1 MNVLLVDDHPLF
13 RRGLRHLLS
22 DLDESIRF
30 LEADGVAELS
40 TLDPQ
45 SIDLV
50 LLDLGLK
57 GLSGLQA
64 LAQVVIQL
72 TDCSIVVLSSEED
85 PRLIRDCISRGA
97 AGFIPKSSTPEILVH
112 ALKLVVAGGIYLP
125 TGVLKPNAVLEQ
137 HTEGVNSSL
146 DALNITPRQQAALML
161 AVQGKSNKLIAREL
175 KIAEGTVKLHL
186 TAAFRALNVSNRTE
200 AVYAAANLG
209 ILPPN
214 KGIVSQ

>member
-30 LEADGVAELS
+30 LEADGIAELGNH
-40 TLDPQ
+40 DPKN
-45 SIDLV
+45 IDLV

-64 LAQVVIQL
+64 LAHVVLQL
-72 TDCSIVVLSSEED
+72 TDCSVVVLSSEED
-85 PRLIRDCISRGA
+85 PRLIKDCISHGA

-125 TGVLKPNAVLEQ
+125 TGVLKPNAVIDQ
-137 HTEGVNSSL
+137 ADGGSNSL

-214 KGIVSQ
+214 EEIGI

>member
-30 LEADGVAELS
+30 LEADGIAELS
-40 TLDPQ
+40 THDPKN
-45 SIDLV
+45 IDLV

-64 LAQVVIQL
+64 LAQVVLQL
-72 TDCSIVVLSSEED
+72 TDCSVVVLSSEED
-85 PRLIRDCISRGA
+85 PRLIKDCISQGA

-125 TGVLKPNAVLEQ
+125 TGVLKPNAVID
-137 HTEGVNSSL
+137 HADDGSNSL

-214 KGIVSQ
+214 EGIGI

>member
-22 DLDESIRF
+22 DLNESIRF
-30 LEADGVAELS
+30 LEADGIADLVRFDAD
-40 TLDPQ
+40 T
-45 SIDLV
+45 IDLV

-57 GLSGLQA
+57 GLSGLP
-64 LAQVVIQL
+64 VL
-72 TDCSIVVLSSEED
+72 TEAVAKLPDCSIVVLSGEEE
-85 PRLIRDCISRGA
+85 PRLIKACINQGA
-97 AGFIPKSSTPEILVH
+97 SGFIPKSSTPEILVH
-112 ALKLVVAGGIYLP
+112 ALKLVIAGGTYLP
-125 TGVLKPNAVLEQ
+125 TDVLNTPSIPGHSHHSAS
-137 HTEGVNSSL
+137 TL
-146 DALNITPRQQAALML
+146 DDLDITPRQQAALML

-209 ILPPN
+209 ILPP
-214 KGIVSQ
+214 Q